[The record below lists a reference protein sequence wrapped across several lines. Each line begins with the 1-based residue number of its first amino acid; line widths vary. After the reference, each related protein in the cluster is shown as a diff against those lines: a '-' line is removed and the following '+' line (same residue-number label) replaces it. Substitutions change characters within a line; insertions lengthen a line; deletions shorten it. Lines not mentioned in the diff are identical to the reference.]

1 MSRLEWTGSVF
12 YCGGSDDR
20 GFDDQDIR
28 AGAFGVL
35 PKVVGSTPIRMHGP
49 IGDNARLG
57 EPPQSNVAA
66 IVMRATESSMST
78 KLAVAVIDA
87 AARRPLLP
95 GVGGEKVVETH
106 GLTKRYGTG
115 IIAVD
120 SLDLNVYR
128 GEVYGF
134 LGPNGAGKTT
144 TLRMLL
150 GLIRPTAGSAT
161 VVGAAPGSPA
171 SLVRVGAIVETPA
184 FYPYL
189 SGYDNLRLLARYC
202 GVVASRVDAALAEVD
217 LTPRARHK
225 FSTYSLGMK
234 QRLGIAAAL
243 LKEPELLILDEP
255 TNGLDPQGMADV
267 RNLIIELGKGERT
280 VLISSHLLGEVEQMC
295 TRVGVIRKGK
305 IVAEGTVDQLRGAP
319 TLTVRGT
326 PEETA
331 KAILV
336 QDAGADQVTA
346 LGDATFS
353 LVVDLQRTAEINQH
367 LVQAG
372 VAVTE
377 LHADERSL
385 EDVFMELTGTEGGL

>member
-1 MSRLEWTGSVF
+1 MAV
-12 YCGGSDDR
+12 
-20 GFDDQDIR
+20 
-28 AGAFGVL
+28 GV
-35 PKVVGSTPIRMHGP
+35 T
-49 IGDNARLG
+49 
-57 EPPQSNVAA
+57 
-66 IVMRATESSMST
+66 
-78 KLAVAVIDA
+78 DA
-87 AARRPLLP
+87 PVRRPLP
-95 GVGGEKVVETH
+95 AGVGGEKVVETH

-115 IIAVD
+115 IMAVD

-150 GLIRPTAGSAT
+150 GLIRPTAGSAK
-161 VVGAAPGSPA
+161 VVGAAPGSPE

-189 SGYDNLRLLARYC
+189 SGYNSLRSLARYC
-202 GVVASRVDAALAEVD
+202 GVPMARVDATLAEVD
-217 LTPRARHK
+217 LTPRAHHK

-280 VLISSHLLGEVEQMC
+280 VLISSHLLGEVELMC

-305 IVAEGTVDQLRGAP
+305 IVAEGTVDQLRGAA

-326 PEETA
+326 PEATA
-331 KAILV
+331 KAILIGV
-336 QDAGADQVTA
+336 AGAESVTPLEDGA
-346 LGDATFS
+346 FS
-353 LVVDLQRTAEINQH
+353 LVVDLQRTAEINRQ

-385 EDVFMELTGTEGGL
+385 EDVFMELTGTEGGLWCIRPSV

>member
-1 MSRLEWTGSVF
+1 MTGAVQEPPIQIV
-12 YCGGSDDR
+12 D
-20 GFDDQDIR
+20 
-28 AGAFGVL
+28 A
-35 PKVVGSTPIRMHGP
+35 PIR
-49 IGDNARLG
+49 R
-57 EPPQSNVAA
+57 PPPA
-66 IVMRATESSMST
+66 
-78 KLAVAVIDA
+78 
-87 AARRPLLP
+87 

-115 IIAVD
+115 LVAVD
-120 SLDLNVYR
+120 ALDLNVYR

-150 GLIRPTAGSAT
+150 GLIRPTSGSAK
-161 VVGAAPGSPA
+161 VAGAEPGSPE
-171 SLVRVGAIVETPA
+171 SLIKVGAIVETPA

-189 SGYDNLRLLARYC
+189 SGYDNLRVLARYC
-202 GVVASRVDAALAEVD
+202 GVPTSRVDSTLAEVD
-217 LTPRARHK
+217 LTPRAHHK

-267 RNLIIELGKGERT
+267 RNLIIELGKGDRT

-305 IVAEGTVDQLRGAP
+305 IVAEGTVAQLRGAA

-326 PEETA
+326 PEGTA
-331 KAILV
+331 KAGLIAE
-336 QDAGADQVTA
+336 AGAENTTVPTSA
-346 LGDATFS
+346 AFNLST
-353 LVVDLQRTAEINQH
+353 DLQRTAQINQR
-367 LVQAG
+367 LVEAG